1 MEDDTRTA
9 RERTLAHLDDLMRAA
24 VTTVGAG
31 VLLASSAQAQPP
43 PNVVDPAPPPPP
55 WRSVDPAWRCMD
67 PDELLAKGCVAA
79 YAAWA
84 KIDDRW
90 NIRLDVFAAD
100 SKSTSFSGVVRTD
113 LTVSGMTLR
122 ELRTKDSGL
131 VLMLAPKENETSV
144 SVQFPPKC
152 SAKKVALKLSLDL
165 KEKPAEGRSIP
176 VKQVK

>member
-31 VLLASSAQAQPP
+31 VLLASSAQA
-43 PNVVDPAPPPPP
+43 PPPPP
-55 WRSVDPAWRCMD
+55 WRSIDPAWRCLD

-79 YAAWA
+79 
-84 KIDDRW
+84 
-90 NIRLDVFAAD
+90 
-100 SKSTSFSGVVRTD
+100 TD
-113 LTVSGMTLR
+113 N
-122 ELRTKDSGL
+122 GL
-131 VLMLAPKENETSV
+131 VLMLAPKENETSAG
-144 SVQFPPKC
+144 VQFPPKC